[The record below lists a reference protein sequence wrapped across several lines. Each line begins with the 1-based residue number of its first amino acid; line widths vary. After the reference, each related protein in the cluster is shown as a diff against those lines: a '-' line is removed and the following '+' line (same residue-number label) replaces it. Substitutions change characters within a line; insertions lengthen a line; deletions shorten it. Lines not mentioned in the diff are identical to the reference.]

1 MLELDCANCSNVTMQ
16 GLRALQHSVLESL
29 ACGAPLREAASELC
43 RRAERLAP
51 DVICSVL
58 TVDREGRLH
67 PLAGPSLPD
76 HYSMSLDGMRMG
88 PDAGSCGAA
97 AYFGEPV
104 EVTDI
109 ENDPRW
115 ADFRALA
122 LPLGLRACWSSPI
135 RAADDRVVGTF
146 AFYYRRCRGAS
157 PLDRTIVETC
167 VHLCAIALEQEER
180 KERIHRL
187 AYFDAVTGVANR
199 ASMEQHGETTVA
211 AAVANGFGA
220 AIHCIDLDN
229 FKEINDTLG
238 HRAGDIL
245 LKSVAERISA
255 IVNKGDIVARIGGD
269 EFAVVQ
275 SHAASLAD
283 VGGFA
288 TRLMEAMAAPFDLE
302 EAMATVGV
310 SVGIARAP
318 KDGYDLR
325 TLMRKADFALYEA
338 KSSGRGHFRFFDP
351 QIESRIAANRRI
363 WQDLKQA
370 VAGGEFELHF
380 QPIVALD
387 RTRVCGYEALLRW
400 RHPRDGLRTPEDF
413 LPVATKAG
421 LLYEI
426 GGWILN
432 EACACA
438 AALPPDTRI
447 CVNVAQVQLEKTG
460 FADDVAAALA
470 ASRMDPS
477 RLEIEIAGSVRLADN
492 AEILGCLTAIRAQ
505 GVSIALDDFGVGG
518 SALAHLDALPV
529 DRIKIGRPLAQEAQ
543 TSPRAAT
550 IVKTIIALAHEIGIA
565 TTAEGVE
572 TDPQLSM
579 LRQFGCDE
587 IQGFVISPPRPLS
600 AFLDAAETTD
610 GAAQPSSSRA

>member
-1 MLELDCANCSNVTMQ
+1 MLELDCDNCSNATMQ
-16 GLRALQHSVLESL
+16 GLRALQHDVLERL
-29 ACGAPLREAASELC
+29 ARGRPLQETMNELC
-43 RRAERLAP
+43 RRAEQLVP
-51 DVICSVL
+51 PVICSVL

-67 PLAGPSLPD
+67 PLAGPSLPE
-76 HYSMSLDGMRMG
+76 HYSLALDGMRMG
-88 PDAGSCGAA
+88 PDAGSCGVA
-97 AYFGEPV
+97 AYFGEPI
-104 EVTDI
+104 EATDI
-109 ENDPRW
+109 ETDPRW

-135 RAADDRVVGTF
+135 RASNDRVVGTF
-146 AFYYRRCRGAS
+146 AFYYPSCRGAS

-180 KERIHRL
+180 KERIRRL
-187 AYFDAVTGVANR
+187 AYFDAVTGIANR
-199 ASMEQHGETTVA
+199 AAMEQLGESAIA

-220 AIHCIDLDN
+220 AIHCVDLDN

-245 LKSVAERISA
+245 LKSVGERLSA
-255 IVNKGDIVARIGGD
+255 IVKKGDIVARIGGD

-275 SHAASLAD
+275 SHAASPAD

-288 TRLMEAMAAPFDLE
+288 MRLMEAMAAPFDLE

-318 KDGYDLR
+318 DDGFDLR

-351 QIESRIAANRRI
+351 GIESRISANRRI

-370 VAGGEFELHF
+370 VDGGEFELHF
-380 QPIVALD
+380 QPIVALGVA
-387 RTRVCGYEALLRW
+387 RVCGYEALLRW

-426 GGWILN
+426 GAWILN
-432 EACACA
+432 EACASA
-438 AALPPDTRI
+438 AALPPDARVS
-447 CVNVAQVQLEKTG
+447 VNVSEVQLEKTG
-460 FADDVAAALA
+460 FARDVAAALA
-470 ASRMDPS
+470 GAGMDPS
-477 RLEIEIAGSVRLADN
+477 RLEIEIAGPLRLDDN
-492 AEILGCLTAIRAQ
+492 AEILSCLTAIRQ
-505 GVSIALDDFGVGG
+505 LGVSIALDDFGAGG
-518 SALAHLDALPV
+518 ATLAHLRALPV
-529 DRIKIGRPLAQEAQ
+529 DRVKVGRSLTQAAA
-543 TSPRAAT
+543 TDPRAAT
-550 IVKTIIALAHEIGIA
+550 IVKALVVLAHDLGVA

-572 TDPQLSM
+572 TDAQLRM
-579 LRQFGCDE
+579 MRQFGCDE
-587 IQGFVISPPRPLS
+587 IQGFVVSPAQPLS
-600 AFLDAAETTD
+600 AFLEGAD
-610 GAAQPSSSRA
+610 GARPPLSLA

>member
-1 MLELDCANCSNVTMQ
+1 MLELDCDNCSNATMQ
-16 GLRALQHSVLESL
+16 GLRALQHDVLERL
-29 ACGAPLREAASELC
+29 ARGRPLQETMNELC
-43 RRAERLAP
+43 RRAEQLVP
-51 DVICSVL
+51 PVICSVL

-67 PLAGPSLPD
+67 PLAGPSLPE
-76 HYSMSLDGMRMG
+76 HYSLALDGMRMG
-88 PDAGSCGAA
+88 PDAGSCGVA
-97 AYFGEPV
+97 AYFGEPI
-104 EVTDI
+104 EATDI
-109 ENDPRW
+109 ETDPRW

-135 RAADDRVVGTF
+135 RASNDRVVGTF
-146 AFYYRRCRGAS
+146 AFYYPSCRGAS

-180 KERIHRL
+180 KERIRRL
-187 AYFDAVTGVANR
+187 AYFDAVTGIANR
-199 ASMEQHGETTVA
+199 AAMEQLGESAIA

-220 AIHCIDLDN
+220 AIHCVDLDN

-245 LKSVAERISA
+245 LKSVGERLSA
-255 IVNKGDIVARIGGD
+255 IVKKSDIVARIGGD

-275 SHAASLAD
+275 SHAASPAD

-288 TRLMEAMAAPFDLE
+288 MRLMQAMAAPFDLE

-318 KDGYDLR
+318 DDGFDLR

-351 QIESRIAANRRI
+351 GIESRISANRRI

-370 VAGGEFELHF
+370 VDGGEFELHF
-380 QPIVALD
+380 QPIVALGVA
-387 RTRVCGYEALLRW
+387 RVCGYEALLRW

-426 GGWILN
+426 GAWILN
-432 EACACA
+432 EACASA
-438 AALPPDTRI
+438 AALPPDARVS
-447 CVNVAQVQLEKTG
+447 VNVSEVQLEKTG
-460 FADDVAAALA
+460 FARDVAAALA
-470 ASRMDPS
+470 GAGMDPS
-477 RLEIEIAGSVRLADN
+477 RLEIEIAGPLRLDDN
-492 AEILGCLTAIRAQ
+492 AEILSCLTAIRQ
-505 GVSIALDDFGVGG
+505 LGVSIALDDFGAGG
-518 SALAHLDALPV
+518 ATLAHLRALPV
-529 DRIKIGRPLAQEAQ
+529 DRVKVGRSLTQAAA
-543 TSPRAAT
+543 TDPRAAT
-550 IVKTIIALAHEIGIA
+550 IVKALVVLAHDLGVA

-572 TDPQLSM
+572 TDAQLRM
-579 LRQFGCDE
+579 MRQFGCDE
-587 IQGFVISPPRPLS
+587 IQGFVVSPAQPLS
-600 AFLDAAETTD
+600 AFLE
-610 GAAQPSSSRA
+610 GADSARPPLSLA

>member
-1 MLELDCANCSNVTMQ
+1 MLELDCDNCSNATMQ
-16 GLRALQHSVLESL
+16 GLRALQHDVLERL
-29 ACGAPLREAASELC
+29 ARGRPLQETMNELC
-43 RRAERLAP
+43 RRAEQLVP
-51 DVICSVL
+51 HIICSVL

-67 PLAGPSLPD
+67 PLAGPSLPE
-76 HYSMSLDGMRMG
+76 HYSLALDGMRMG
-88 PDAGSCGAA
+88 PDAGSCGVA
-97 AYFGEPV
+97 AYFGEPI
-104 EVTDI
+104 EATDI
-109 ENDPRW
+109 ETDPRW

-135 RAADDRVVGTF
+135 RASNDRVVGTF
-146 AFYYRRCRGAS
+146 AFYYPSCRGAS

-180 KERIHRL
+180 KERIRRL
-187 AYFDAVTGVANR
+187 AYFDAVTGIANR
-199 ASMEQHGETTVA
+199 AAMEQLGESAIA

-220 AIHCIDLDN
+220 AIHCVDLDN

-245 LKSVAERISA
+245 LKSVGERIAA
-255 IVNKGDIVARIGGD
+255 IVKKGDIVARIGGD

-275 SHAASLAD
+275 SHAASPAD

-288 TRLMEAMAAPFDLE
+288 MRLMEAMTAPFDLE

-318 KDGYDLR
+318 DDGFDLR

-351 QIESRIAANRRI
+351 GIESRISANRRI

-370 VAGGEFELHF
+370 VDGGEFELHF
-380 QPIVALD
+380 QPIVALGVA
-387 RTRVCGYEALLRW
+387 RVCGYEALLRW

-426 GGWILN
+426 GAWILN
-432 EACACA
+432 EACASA
-438 AALPPDTRI
+438 AALPPDARVS
-447 CVNVAQVQLEKTG
+447 VNVSEVQLEKTG
-460 FADDVAAALA
+460 FARDVAAALA
-470 ASRMDPS
+470 GAGMDPS
-477 RLEIEIAGSVRLADN
+477 RLEIEIAGPLRLDDN
-492 AEILGCLTAIRAQ
+492 AEILSCLTAIRQ
-505 GVSIALDDFGVGG
+505 LGVSIALDDFGAGG
-518 SALAHLDALPV
+518 ATLAHLRALPV
-529 DRIKIGRPLAQEAQ
+529 DRVKVGRSLTQAAA
-543 TSPRAAT
+543 TDPRAAT
-550 IVKTIIALAHEIGIA
+550 IVKALVVLAHDLGVA

-572 TDPQLSM
+572 TDAQLRM
-579 LRQFGCDE
+579 MRQFGCDE
-587 IQGFVISPPRPLS
+587 IQGFVVSPAQPLS
-600 AFLDAAETTD
+600 AFLEGAD
-610 GAAQPSSSRA
+610 GARPPLSLA

>member
-1 MLELDCANCSNVTMQ
+1 MLELDCDNCSNATMQ
-16 GLRALQHSVLESL
+16 GLRALQHDVLERL
-29 ACGAPLREAASELC
+29 ARGRPLQETMNELC
-43 RRAERLAP
+43 RRAEQLVP
-51 DVICSVL
+51 PVICSVL

-67 PLAGPSLPD
+67 PLAGPSLPE
-76 HYSMSLDGMRMG
+76 HYSLALDGMRMG
-88 PDAGSCGAA
+88 PDAGSCGVA
-97 AYFGEPV
+97 AYFGEPI
-104 EVTDI
+104 EATDI
-109 ENDPRW
+109 ETDPRW

-135 RAADDRVVGTF
+135 RASNDRVVGTF
-146 AFYYRRCRGAS
+146 AFYYPSCRGAS

-180 KERIHRL
+180 KERIRRL
-187 AYFDAVTGVANR
+187 AYFDAVTGIANR
-199 ASMEQHGETTVA
+199 AAMEQLGESAIA

-220 AIHCIDLDN
+220 AIHCVDLDN

-245 LKSVAERISA
+245 LKSVGERLSA
-255 IVNKGDIVARIGGD
+255 IVKKGDIVARIGGD

-275 SHAASLAD
+275 SHAASPAD

-288 TRLMEAMAAPFDLE
+288 MRLMEAMAAPFDLE

-318 KDGYDLR
+318 DDGFDLR

-351 QIESRIAANRRI
+351 GIESRISANRRI

-370 VAGGEFELHF
+370 VDGGEFELHF
-380 QPIVALD
+380 QPIVALGVA
-387 RTRVCGYEALLRW
+387 RVCGYEALLRW

-426 GGWILN
+426 GAWILN
-432 EACACA
+432 EACASA
-438 AALPPDTRI
+438 AALPPDARVS
-447 CVNVAQVQLEKTG
+447 VNVSEVQLEKTG
-460 FADDVAAALA
+460 FARDVAAALA
-470 ASRMDPS
+470 GAGMDPS
-477 RLEIEIAGSVRLADN
+477 RLEIEIAGPLRLDDN
-492 AEILGCLTAIRAQ
+492 AEILSCLTAIRQ
-505 GVSIALDDFGVGG
+505 LGVSIALDDFGAGG
-518 SALAHLDALPV
+518 ATLAHLRALPV
-529 DRIKIGRPLAQEAQ
+529 DRVKVGRSLTQAAA
-543 TSPRAAT
+543 TDPRAAT
-550 IVKTIIALAHEIGIA
+550 IVKALVVLAHDLGVA

-572 TDPQLSM
+572 TDAQLRM
-579 LRQFGCDE
+579 MRQFGCDE
-587 IQGFVISPPRPLS
+587 IQGFVVSPAQPLS
-600 AFLDAAETTD
+600 AFLE
-610 GAAQPSSSRA
+610 GADSARPPLSLA

>member
-1 MLELDCANCSNVTMQ
+1 MLELDCDNCSNATMQ
-16 GLRALQHSVLESL
+16 GLRALQHDVLERL
-29 ACGAPLREAASELC
+29 ARGRPLQETMNELC
-43 RRAERLAP
+43 RRAEQLVP
-51 DVICSVL
+51 PVICSVL

-67 PLAGPSLPD
+67 PLAGPSLPE
-76 HYSMSLDGMRMG
+76 HYSLALDGMRMG
-88 PDAGSCGAA
+88 PDAGSCGVA
-97 AYFGEPV
+97 AYFGEPI
-104 EVTDI
+104 EATDI
-109 ENDPRW
+109 ETDPRW

-135 RAADDRVVGTF
+135 RASNDRVVGTF
-146 AFYYRRCRGAS
+146 AFYYPSCRGAS

-180 KERIHRL
+180 KERIRRL
-187 AYFDAVTGVANR
+187 AYFDAVTGIANR
-199 ASMEQHGETTVA
+199 AAMEQLGESAIA

-220 AIHCIDLDN
+220 AIHCVDLDN

-245 LKSVAERISA
+245 LKSVGERIAA
-255 IVNKGDIVARIGGD
+255 IVKKGDIVARIGGD

-275 SHAASLAD
+275 SHAASPAD

-288 TRLMEAMAAPFDLE
+288 MRLMEAMAAPFDLE

-318 KDGYDLR
+318 DDGFDLR

-351 QIESRIAANRRI
+351 GIESRISANRRI

-370 VAGGEFELHF
+370 VDGSEFELHF
-380 QPIVALD
+380 QPIVALGVA
-387 RTRVCGYEALLRW
+387 RVCGYEALLRW

-426 GGWILN
+426 GAWILN
-432 EACACA
+432 EACASA
-438 AALPPDTRI
+438 AALPPDARVS
-447 CVNVAQVQLEKTG
+447 VNVSEVQLEKTG
-460 FADDVAAALA
+460 FARDVAAALA
-470 ASRMDPS
+470 GADMDPS
-477 RLEIEIAGSVRLADN
+477 RLEIEIAGPLRLDDN
-492 AEILGCLTAIRAQ
+492 AEILSCLTAIRQ
-505 GVSIALDDFGVGG
+505 LGVSIALDDFGAGG
-518 SALAHLDALPV
+518 ATLAHLRALPV
-529 DRIKIGRPLAQEAQ
+529 DRVKVGRSLTQAAA
-543 TSPRAAT
+543 TDPRAAT
-550 IVKTIIALAHEIGIA
+550 IVKALVVLAHDLGVA

-572 TDPQLSM
+572 TDAQLRM
-579 LRQFGCDE
+579 MRQFGCDE
-587 IQGFVISPPRPLS
+587 IQGFVVSPAQPLS
-600 AFLDAAETTD
+600 AFLE
-610 GAAQPSSSRA
+610 GADSARPPLSLA

>member
-1 MLELDCANCSNVTMQ
+1 MLELDCDNCSNATMQ
-16 GLRALQHSVLESL
+16 GLRALQHDVLERL
-29 ACGAPLREAASELC
+29 ARGRPLQETMNELC
-43 RRAERLAP
+43 RRAEQLVP
-51 DVICSVL
+51 PVICSVL

-67 PLAGPSLPD
+67 PLAGPSLPE
-76 HYSMSLDGMRMG
+76 HYSLALDGMRMG
-88 PDAGSCGAA
+88 PDAGSCGVA
-97 AYFGEPV
+97 AYFGEPI
-104 EVTDI
+104 EATDI
-109 ENDPRW
+109 ETDPRW

-135 RAADDRVVGTF
+135 RASNDRVVGTF
-146 AFYYRRCRGAS
+146 AFYYPSCRGAS

-180 KERIHRL
+180 KERIRRL
-187 AYFDAVTGVANR
+187 AYFDAVTGIANR
-199 ASMEQHGETTVA
+199 AAMEQLGESAIA

-220 AIHCIDLDN
+220 AIHCVDLDN

-245 LKSVAERISA
+245 LKSVGERIAA
-255 IVNKGDIVARIGGD
+255 IVKKGDIVARIGGD

-275 SHAASLAD
+275 SHAASPAD

-288 TRLMEAMAAPFDLE
+288 MRLMQAMAAPFDLE

-318 KDGYDLR
+318 DDGFDLR

-351 QIESRIAANRRI
+351 GIESRISANRRI

-370 VAGGEFELHF
+370 VDGGEFELHF
-380 QPIVALD
+380 QPIVALGVA
-387 RTRVCGYEALLRW
+387 RVCGYEALLRW

-426 GGWILN
+426 GAWILN
-432 EACACA
+432 EACASA
-438 AALPPDTRI
+438 AALPPDARVS
-447 CVNVAQVQLEKTG
+447 VNVSEVQLEKTG
-460 FADDVAAALA
+460 FARDVAAALA
-470 ASRMDPS
+470 GAGMDPS
-477 RLEIEIAGSVRLADN
+477 RLEIEIAGPLRLDDN
-492 AEILGCLTAIRAQ
+492 AEILSCLTAIRQ
-505 GVSIALDDFGVGG
+505 LGVSIALDDFGAGG
-518 SALAHLDALPV
+518 ATLAHLRALPV
-529 DRIKIGRPLAQEAQ
+529 DRVKVGRSLTQAAA
-543 TSPRAAT
+543 TDPRTAT
-550 IVKTIIALAHEIGIA
+550 IVKALVVLAHDLGVA

-572 TDPQLSM
+572 TDAQLRM
-579 LRQFGCDE
+579 MRQFGCDE
-587 IQGFVISPPRPLS
+587 IQGFVVSPAQPLS
-600 AFLDAAETTD
+600 AFLE
-610 GAAQPSSSRA
+610 GADSARPPLSLA

>member
-1 MLELDCANCSNVTMQ
+1 MLELDCDNCSNATMQ
-16 GLRALQHSVLESL
+16 GLRALQHDVLERL
-29 ACGAPLREAASELC
+29 ARGRPLQETMNELC
-43 RRAERLAP
+43 RRAEQLVP
-51 DVICSVL
+51 PVICSVL

-67 PLAGPSLPD
+67 PLAGPSLPE
-76 HYSMSLDGMRMG
+76 HYSLALDGMRMG
-88 PDAGSCGAA
+88 PDAGSCGVA
-97 AYFGEPV
+97 AYFGEPI
-104 EVTDI
+104 EATDI
-109 ENDPRW
+109 ETDPRW

-135 RAADDRVVGTF
+135 RASNDRVVGTF
-146 AFYYRRCRGAS
+146 AFYYPSCRGAS

-180 KERIHRL
+180 KERIRRL
-187 AYFDAVTGVANR
+187 AYFDAVTGIANR
-199 ASMEQHGETTVA
+199 AAMEQLGESAIA

-220 AIHCIDLDN
+220 AIHCVDLDN

-245 LKSVAERISA
+245 LKSVGERIAA
-255 IVNKGDIVARIGGD
+255 IVKKGDIVARIGGD

-275 SHAASLAD
+275 SHAASPAD

-288 TRLMEAMAAPFDLE
+288 MRLMQAMAAPFDLE

-318 KDGYDLR
+318 DDGFDLR

-351 QIESRIAANRRI
+351 GIESRISANRRI

-370 VAGGEFELHF
+370 VDGGEFELHF
-380 QPIVALD
+380 QPIVALGVA
-387 RTRVCGYEALLRW
+387 RVCGYEALLRW

-426 GGWILN
+426 GAWILN
-432 EACACA
+432 EACASA
-438 AALPPDTRI
+438 AALPPDARVS
-447 CVNVAQVQLEKTG
+447 VNVSEVQLEKTG
-460 FADDVAAALA
+460 FARDVAAALA
-470 ASRMDPS
+470 GAGMDPS
-477 RLEIEIAGSVRLADN
+477 RLEIEIAGPLRLDDN
-492 AEILGCLTAIRAQ
+492 AEILSCLTAIRQ
-505 GVSIALDDFGVGG
+505 LGVSIALDDFGAGG
-518 SALAHLDALPV
+518 ATLAHLRALPV
-529 DRIKIGRPLAQEAQ
+529 DRVKVGRSLTQAAA
-543 TSPRAAT
+543 TDPRTAT
-550 IVKTIIALAHEIGIA
+550 IVKALVVLAHDLGVA

-572 TDPQLSM
+572 TDAQLRM
-579 LRQFGCDE
+579 MRQFGCDE
-587 IQGFVISPPRPLS
+587 IQGFVVSPAQPLS
-600 AFLDAAETTD
+600 AFLEGAD
-610 GAAQPSSSRA
+610 GARPPLSLA

>member
-1 MLELDCANCSNVTMQ
+1 MQ
-16 GLRALQHSVLESL
+16 GLRALQHDVLERL
-29 ACGAPLREAASELC
+29 ARGRPLQETMNELC
-43 RRAERLAP
+43 RRAEQLVP
-51 DVICSVL
+51 PVICSVL

-67 PLAGPSLPD
+67 PLAGPSLPE
-76 HYSMSLDGMRMG
+76 HYSLALDGMRMG
-88 PDAGSCGAA
+88 PDAGSCGVA
-97 AYFGEPV
+97 AYFGEPI
-104 EVTDI
+104 EATDI
-109 ENDPRW
+109 ETDPRW

-135 RAADDRVVGTF
+135 RASNDRVVGTF
-146 AFYYRRCRGAS
+146 AFYYPSCRGAS

-180 KERIHRL
+180 KERIRRL
-187 AYFDAVTGVANR
+187 AYFDAVTGIANR
-199 ASMEQHGETTVA
+199 AAMEQLGESAIA

-220 AIHCIDLDN
+220 AIHCVDLDN

-245 LKSVAERISA
+245 LKSVGERLSA
-255 IVNKGDIVARIGGD
+255 IVKKSDIVARIGGD

-275 SHAASLAD
+275 SHAASPAD

-288 TRLMEAMAAPFDLE
+288 MRLMQAMAAPFDLE

-318 KDGYDLR
+318 DDGFDLR

-351 QIESRIAANRRI
+351 GIESRISANRRI

-370 VAGGEFELHF
+370 VDGGEFELHF
-380 QPIVALD
+380 QPIVALGVA
-387 RTRVCGYEALLRW
+387 RVCGYEALLRW

-426 GGWILN
+426 GAWILN
-432 EACACA
+432 EACASA
-438 AALPPDTRI
+438 AALPPDARVS
-447 CVNVAQVQLEKTG
+447 VNVSEVQLEKTG
-460 FADDVAAALA
+460 FARDVAAALA
-470 ASRMDPS
+470 GAGMDPS
-477 RLEIEIAGSVRLADN
+477 RLEIEIAGPLRLDDN
-492 AEILGCLTAIRAQ
+492 AEILSCLTAIRQ
-505 GVSIALDDFGVGG
+505 LGVSIALDDFGAGG
-518 SALAHLDALPV
+518 ATLAHLRALPV
-529 DRIKIGRPLAQEAQ
+529 DRVKVGRSLTQAAA
-543 TSPRAAT
+543 TDPRAAT
-550 IVKTIIALAHEIGIA
+550 IVKALVVLAHDLGVA

-572 TDPQLSM
+572 TDAQLRM
-579 LRQFGCDE
+579 MRQFGCDE
-587 IQGFVISPPRPLS
+587 IQGFVVSPAQPLS
-600 AFLDAAETTD
+600 AFLE
-610 GAAQPSSSRA
+610 GADSARPPLSLA

>member
-1 MLELDCANCSNVTMQ
+1 MLELDCDNCSNATMQ
-16 GLRALQHSVLESL
+16 GLRALQHDVLERL
-29 ACGAPLREAASELC
+29 ARGRPLQETMNELC
-43 RRAERLAP
+43 RRAEQLVP
-51 DVICSVL
+51 PVICSVL

-67 PLAGPSLPD
+67 PLAGPSLPE
-76 HYSMSLDGMRMG
+76 HYSLALDGMRMG
-88 PDAGSCGAA
+88 PDAGSCGVA
-97 AYFGEPV
+97 AYFGEPI
-104 EVTDI
+104 EATDI
-109 ENDPRW
+109 ETDPRW

-135 RAADDRVVGTF
+135 RASNDRVVGTF
-146 AFYYRRCRGAS
+146 AFYYPSCRGAS

-180 KERIHRL
+180 KERIRRL
-187 AYFDAVTGVANR
+187 AYFDAVTGIANR
-199 ASMEQHGETTVA
+199 AAMEQLGESAIA

-220 AIHCIDLDN
+220 AIHCVDLDN

-245 LKSVAERISA
+245 LKSVGERIAA
-255 IVNKGDIVARIGGD
+255 IVKKGDIVARIGGD

-275 SHAASLAD
+275 SHAASPAD

-288 TRLMEAMAAPFDLE
+288 MRLMEAMAAPFDLE

-318 KDGYDLR
+318 DDGFDLR

-351 QIESRIAANRRI
+351 GIESRISANRRI

-370 VAGGEFELHF
+370 VDGGEFELHF
-380 QPIVALD
+380 QPIVALGVA
-387 RTRVCGYEALLRW
+387 RVCGYEALLRW

-426 GGWILN
+426 GAWILN
-432 EACACA
+432 EACASA
-438 AALPPDTRI
+438 AALPPDARVS
-447 CVNVAQVQLEKTG
+447 VNVSEVQLEKTG
-460 FADDVAAALA
+460 FARDVAAALA
-470 ASRMDPS
+470 GAGMDPS
-477 RLEIEIAGSVRLADN
+477 RLEIEIAGPLRLDDN
-492 AEILGCLTAIRAQ
+492 AEILSCLTAIRQ
-505 GVSIALDDFGVGG
+505 LGVSIALDDFGAGG
-518 SALAHLDALPV
+518 ATLAHLRALPV
-529 DRIKIGRPLAQEAQ
+529 DRVKVGRSLTQAAA
-543 TSPRAAT
+543 TDPRAAT
-550 IVKTIIALAHEIGIA
+550 IVKALVVLAHDLGVA

-572 TDPQLSM
+572 TDAQLRM
-579 LRQFGCDE
+579 MRQFGCDE
-587 IQGFVISPPRPLS
+587 IQGFVVSPAQPLS
-600 AFLDAAETTD
+600 AFLEGAD
-610 GAAQPSSSRA
+610 GARPPLSLA

>member
-1 MLELDCANCSNVTMQ
+1 MQ
-16 GLRALQHSVLESL
+16 GLRALQHDVLERL
-29 ACGAPLREAASELC
+29 ARGRPLQETMNELC
-43 RRAERLAP
+43 RRAEQLVP
-51 DVICSVL
+51 PVICSVL

-67 PLAGPSLPD
+67 PLAGPSLPE
-76 HYSMSLDGMRMG
+76 HYSLALDGMRMG
-88 PDAGSCGAA
+88 PDAGSCGVA
-97 AYFGEPV
+97 AYFGEPI
-104 EVTDI
+104 EATDI
-109 ENDPRW
+109 ETDPRW

-135 RAADDRVVGTF
+135 RASNDRVVGTF
-146 AFYYRRCRGAS
+146 AFYYPSCRGAS

-180 KERIHRL
+180 KERIRRL
-187 AYFDAVTGVANR
+187 AYFDAVTGIANR
-199 ASMEQHGETTVA
+199 AAMEQLGESAIA

-220 AIHCIDLDN
+220 AIHCVDLDN

-245 LKSVAERISA
+245 LKSVGERIAA
-255 IVNKGDIVARIGGD
+255 IVKKGDIVARIGGD

-275 SHAASLAD
+275 SHAASPAD

-288 TRLMEAMAAPFDLE
+288 MRLMEAMAAPFDLE

-318 KDGYDLR
+318 DDGFDLR

-351 QIESRIAANRRI
+351 GIESRISANRRI

-370 VAGGEFELHF
+370 VDGGEFELHF
-380 QPIVALD
+380 QPIVALGVA
-387 RTRVCGYEALLRW
+387 RVCGYEALLRW

-426 GGWILN
+426 GAWILN
-432 EACACA
+432 EACASA
-438 AALPPDTRI
+438 AALPPDARVS
-447 CVNVAQVQLEKTG
+447 VNVSEVQLEKTG
-460 FADDVAAALA
+460 FARDVAAALA
-470 ASRMDPS
+470 GAGMDPS
-477 RLEIEIAGSVRLADN
+477 RLEIEIAGPLRLDDN
-492 AEILGCLTAIRAQ
+492 AEILSCLTAIRQ
-505 GVSIALDDFGVGG
+505 LGVSIALDDFGAGG
-518 SALAHLDALPV
+518 ATLAHLRALPV
-529 DRIKIGRPLAQEAQ
+529 DRVKVGRSLTQAAA
-543 TSPRAAT
+543 TDPRAAT
-550 IVKTIIALAHEIGIA
+550 IVKALVVLAHDLGVA

-572 TDPQLSM
+572 TDAQLRM
-579 LRQFGCDE
+579 MRQFGCDE
-587 IQGFVISPPRPLS
+587 IQGFVVSPAQPLS
-600 AFLDAAETTD
+600 AFLEGAD
-610 GAAQPSSSRA
+610 GARPPLSLA

>member
-1 MLELDCANCSNVTMQ
+1 MQ
-16 GLRALQHSVLESL
+16 GLRALQHEVLESL
-29 ACGAPLREAASELC
+29 ARSRPLRDAMNELC

-76 HYSMSLDGMRMG
+76 HYSSSLDGMRAG

-97 AYFGEPV
+97 AYFGEPI

-115 ADFRALA
+115 VAFRALA

-135 RAADDRVVGTF
+135 RASDDRVVGTF
-146 AFYYRRCRGAS
+146 AFYYRSCRGAS
-157 PLDRTIVETC
+157 SLDRTIVSTC
-167 VHLCAIALEQEER
+167 VHLCAIALEQQER
-180 KERIHRL
+180 KEHIHRL
-187 AYFDAVTGVANR
+187 AYFDAVTGAANR
-199 ASMEQHGETTVA
+199 ASMEQHGETAIA

-220 AIHCIDLDN
+220 AIHCIDLDS

-245 LKSVAERISA
+245 LKSVAERISS

-275 SHAASLAD
+275 SHAASPAD
-283 VGGFA
+283 IGGFA
-288 TRLMEAMAAPFDLE
+288 MRLMDAMAAPFDLD

-318 KDGYDLR
+318 EDGYDLR

-338 KSSGRGHFRFFDP
+338 KSTGRGHFRFFDP
-351 QIESRIAANRRI
+351 EIESRIAANRRI

-370 VAGGEFELHF
+370 VANGEFELHF

-387 RTRVCGYEALLRW
+387 VTRVCGYEALLRW

-426 GGWILN
+426 GAWILN
-432 EACACA
+432 EACASA
-438 AALPPDTRI
+438 ATLSPDARVS
-447 CVNVAQVQLEKTG
+447 VNVGQVQLEKAG
-460 FADDVAAALA
+460 FAQDVAEALA
-470 ASRMDPS
+470 VSGMDPS
-477 RLEIEIAGSVRLADN
+477 RLEIEIAGSVRLVDN
-492 AEILGCLTAIRAQ
+492 EDALECLTAIRAL
-505 GVSIALDDFGVGG
+505 GVSVALDDFGVGG
-518 SALAHLDALPV
+518 SALAHLHALPA
-529 DRIKIGRPLAQEAQ
+529 DRIKIGRPLAQDAE

-550 IVKTIIALAHEIGIA
+550 IVKTIIALAHDLGIT

-572 TDPQLSM
+572 TDAQLRM

-587 IQGFVISPPRPLS
+587 IQGFVISSPKPLNAFLGGVEAIGGDAHPPLS
-600 AFLDAAETTD
+600 LA
-610 GAAQPSSSRA
+610 